1 MLISSFMIL
10 EQIQSDLKE
19 ALKAHDETKV
29 SALRFLLAQIHNREI
44 DLHGQGK
51 DLTDEEVVAVL
62 QKQAKERKE
71 SIEAFKQ
78 NGRDELVKKE
88 EDELSILNNY
98 LPQQLA
104 PKEVEKIVAE
114 TLIEIGATGPADF
127 GKAMKAVME
136 KVKGEADGTQVKEM
150 VKSCLA
156 K

>member
-1 MLISSFMIL
+1 MIL
-10 EQIQSDLKE
+10 EQIQNNLKE
-19 ALKAHDETKV
+19 AMKAGDEARV
-29 SALRFLLAQIHNREI
+29 STLRFLLAQIHNHEI
-44 DLHGQGK
+44 ALHGQGK

-104 PKEVEKIVAE
+104 PEEVEKIVAE
-114 TLIEIGATGPADF
+114 TLVEIGATGPADF
-127 GKAMKAVME
+127 GKVMKAVME
-136 KVKGEADGTQVKEM
+136 KVKGKADGTQVAQM
-150 VKSCLA
+150 VKKYLA
-156 K
+156 GS